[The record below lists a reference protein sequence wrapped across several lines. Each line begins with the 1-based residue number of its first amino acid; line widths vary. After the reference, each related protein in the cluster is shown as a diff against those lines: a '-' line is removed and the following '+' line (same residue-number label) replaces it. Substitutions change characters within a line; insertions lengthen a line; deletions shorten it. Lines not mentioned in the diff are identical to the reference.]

1 MAGYDI
7 GPRIGIEGEKEFN
20 DQIKKI
26 NNSLREYGSEMK
38 ALSEEFRDNANS
50 QQALV
55 QKSQVMEK
63 QLDSQRKKSDLL
75 QAQYDKQKAKLKDLA
90 TALQQVRQENGEN
103 SKEAQ
108 QAENAY
114 NKQADA
120 VTKLSVSI
128 NETKSFI
135 NRLTN
140 DLRKNSAMLDEI
152 DQGARDAATGLS
164 TLSDSADQTSESLDS
179 IDKGVSAGNLMDA
192 ADTLSG
198 IGDAIIDAG
207 EKAVSGFAT
216 LESATTRVN
225 TYFGLTGDAAE
236 QMGGVIENVFR
247 SGVTDSL
254 DKVADA
260 VITVNNNLKDLNPES
275 LEIITNQAINLEQVF
290 GSDMNESMRGVN
302 ALMTNFGL
310 DAQTAMDYLVT
321 GTQNGLDKT
330 QELGDNLSEYS
341 GKFAQAGYSA
351 EEYFQLLQN
360 GLEGGAYNLDRVND
374 SINEVTTRLSDGTIA
389 DSMDS
394 IDSKTRDIVEGTGN
408 WSKNTEDV
416 FKAWQAG
423 SATQKDVIN
432 AIVDDI
438 ASATN
443 QQDALNK
450 ASIAFGSLGE
460 DANMEVIAS
469 LTTLG
474 DTYGDVSGAAQNMA
488 DSATTPMQTLQA
500 AMNELQLAI
509 APVGEQLINLATQY
523 LPPIIEGITNLV
535 QGFLNLPGPIQT
547 FIGVLAGVLAVFS
560 ALAPVITAVMG
571 IVTALGTTALAPIIG
586 IIAGVTAAI
595 TAIILVFQN
604 WESIVEW
611 FGNAWNTVFT
621 TAQNIFNTVVTAIK
635 GFISDLVTNIQEK
648 WEAIKTAIGD
658 AMTAIQTTIS
668 NIWNN
673 IKSTISDIINAI
685 NTTITNTWNAIK
697 TAVTNTVNSVKTTI
711 TNVWNAIKTTISS
724 VMNAIRST
732 ISSIWN
738 GIKSTIS
745 SVMNSIRSTISNVWN
760 GIRNT
765 VSSVVNSISSTVIN
779 IFQSIRSG
787 ISSAMSGIY
796 NAIVSGFNTAINFI
810 KSLPGQAVAWGRD
823 FVNGLKNGIM
833 AGVNGIVNA
842 VKGVANKIRSFLHF
856 SRPDE
861 GPLRDYET
869 WMPDFMKGIA
879 TGIYDNMDLVQK
891 AVDAVSGTINTTMQG
906 SVAGMVQS
914 AATPT
919 GRAMVIEGDKIILDG
934 KEIGRTAKK
943 YITLNQ
949 RNAMASKG
957 RRA

>member
-7 GPRIGIEGEKEFN
+7 GPRIGIKGEKEFN
-20 DQIKKI
+20 NQIQKI

-38 ALSEEFRDNANS
+38 ALSEEFRDNENS
-50 QQALV
+50 QQSLI
-55 QKSQVMEK
+55 QKSQLMEK
-63 QLDSQRKKSDLL
+63 QLDAQRQKLSLI
-75 QAQYDKQKAKLKDLA
+75 QGQYDKQVSKLKELA
-90 TALQQVRQENGEN
+90 DAYQKAAKESGEN

-120 VTKLSVSI
+120 VTKLSVSM
-128 NETKSFI
+128 NETQGYI

-140 DLRKNSAMLDEI
+140 DLRKNSTMLDEI

-164 TLSDSADQTSESLDS
+164 TLTDSANQASDSLDS
-179 IDKGVSAGNLMDA
+179 IDKGISTGNLMDA
-192 ADTLSG
+192 ADALSG
-198 IGDAIIDAG
+198 VGDAIVDAG
-207 EKAVSGFAT
+207 SKAVDGFAS
-216 LESATTRVN
+216 LEGATSRVN

-254 DKVADA
+254 DVVADA
-260 VITVNNNLKDLNPES
+260 VITVNNNLKDLDPTS
-275 LEIITNQAINLEQVF
+275 LETITNQAITMEQVF
-290 GSDMNESMRGVN
+290 GSDMNETMRGVN

-341 GKFAQAGYSA
+341 GKFSQAGYSA
-351 EEYFQLLQN
+351 EEYFRLLQN

-374 SINEVTTRLSDGTIA
+374 SINEVTTKLSDGTIEE
-389 DSMDS
+389 SLGLFS
-394 IDSKTRDIVEGTGN
+394 EKTQET
-408 WSKNTEDV
+408 
-416 FKAWQAG
+416 FAAWQQG
-423 SATQKDVIN
+423 GATQKDVIN
-432 AIVDDI
+432 SIVADI
-438 ASATN
+438 SEATTQQEALTLAST
-443 QQDALNK
+443 
-450 ASIAFGSLGE
+450 AFGSLGE
-460 DANMEVIAS
+460 DANLGVIES

-474 DTYGDVSGAAQNMA
+474 DSYGDVAGAAQEM
-488 DSATTPMQTLQA
+488 SESSTTPMQTLQGA
-500 AMNELQLAI
+500 INELQLAL
-509 APVGEQLINLATQY
+509 APVGEQLLNLATQY
-523 LPPIIEGITNLV
+523 LPPIVEGITNLV
-535 QGFLNLPGPIQT
+535 QGFLNLPGPVQT

-571 IVTALGTTALAPIIG
+571 IITALGTTALAPIIG

-611 FGNAWNTVFT
+611 FGNAWNTVFSA
-621 TAQNIFNTVVTAIK
+621 AQSLFQTVVETVK
-635 GFISDLVTNIQEK
+635 GFTSDLVANIQEK
-648 WEAIKTAIGD
+648 WEAIKTAISN
-658 AMTAIQTTIS
+658 AMDAIQTTVS
-668 NIWNN
+668 NIWNT
-673 IKSTISDIINAI
+673 ITTTISNA
-685 NTTITNTWNAIK
+685 
-697 TAVTNTVNSVKTTI
+697 VNNIKTTI
-711 TNVWNAIKTTISS
+711 SNVWNAIKSTISS
-724 VMNAIRST
+724 VLNAIKST
-732 ISSIWN
+732 ISNIWN

-745 SVMNSIRSTISNVWN
+745 NAMNAIKSTISNIWN
-760 GIRNT
+760 TIKST
-765 VSSVVNSISSTVIN
+765 VSSVINSIKSTVIN
-779 IFQSIRSG
+779 VFNSVVSG
-787 ISSAMSGIY
+787 ISSAMSGVY
-796 NAIVSGFNTAINFI
+796 NAVRNGFNSAINFI
-810 KSLPGQAVAWGRD
+810 RSLPGQAVAWGRD
-823 FVNGLKNGIM
+823 FINGLKNGIM

-879 TGIYDNMDLVQK
+879 SGIYDNMDLVQK

-919 GRAMVIEGDKIILDG
+919 GQIMVIEGDKIYLDG
-934 KEIGRTAKK
+934 KEIGRTAER

-949 RNAMASKG
+949 RNAMTAKG

>member
-7 GPRIGIEGEKEFN
+7 GPRIGIQGEKEFN
-20 DQIKKI
+20 NQIQKI

-38 ALSEEFRDNANS
+38 ALSEEFRDNENS
-50 QQALV
+50 QQSLI
-55 QKSQVMEK
+55 QKSQLMEK
-63 QLDSQRKKSDLL
+63 QLDAQRQKLSLI
-75 QAQYDKQKAKLKDLA
+75 QGQYDKQVSKLKELA
-90 TALQQVRQENGEN
+90 DAYQKAAKESGEN

-120 VTKLSVSI
+120 VTKLSVSM
-128 NETKSFI
+128 NETQGYI

-140 DLRKNSAMLDEI
+140 DLRKNSTMLDEI
-152 DQGARDAATGLS
+152 DQGARDAATGLN
-164 TLSDSADQTSESLDS
+164 TLTDSANQASDSLES

-192 ADTLSG
+192 ADALSG
-198 IGDAIIDAG
+198 VGDAIIDAG
-207 EKAVSGFAT
+207 SKAVDGFAS
-216 LESATTRVN
+216 LESATSRVN

-254 DKVADA
+254 DVVADA
-260 VITVNNNLKDLNPES
+260 VITVNNNLKDLDPTS
-275 LEIITNQAINLEQVF
+275 LETITNQAITMEQVF
-290 GSDMNESMRGVN
+290 GSDMNETMRGVN

-341 GKFAQAGYSA
+341 GKFSQAGYSA

-360 GLEGGAYNLDRVND
+360 GLEGGAYNLDRVNN
-374 SINEVTTRLSDGTIA
+374 SINEVTTKLSDGTIEE
-389 DSMDS
+389 SLGLFS
-394 IDSKTRDIVEGTGN
+394 EKTQET
-408 WSKNTEDV
+408 
-416 FKAWQAG
+416 FAAWQQG
-423 SATQKDVIN
+423 GATQKDVIN
-432 AIVDDI
+432 SIVADI
-438 ASATN
+438 SEATTQQEALTLAST
-443 QQDALNK
+443 
-450 ASIAFGSLGE
+450 AFGSLGE
-460 DANMEVIAS
+460 DANLGVIES

-474 DTYGDVSGAAQNMA
+474 DSYGDVAGAAQEM
-488 DSATTPMQTLQA
+488 SESSTTPMQTLQGA
-500 AMNELQLAI
+500 INELQLAL
-509 APVGEQLINLATQY
+509 APVGEQLLNLATQY
-523 LPPIIEGITNLV
+523 LPPIVEGITNLV
-535 QGFLNLPGPIQT
+535 QGFLNLPGPVQT

-571 IVTALGTTALAPIIG
+571 IITALGTTALAPIIG

-611 FGNAWNTVFT
+611 FGNAWNTVFSA
-621 TAQNIFNTVVTAIK
+621 AQSLFQTVVETVK
-635 GFISDLVTNIQEK
+635 GFTSDLVANIQEK
-648 WEAIKTAIGD
+648 WEAIKTAISN
-658 AMTAIQTTIS
+658 AMDAIQTTVS
-668 NIWNN
+668 NIWNT
-673 IKSTISDIINAI
+673 ITTTISNA
-685 NTTITNTWNAIK
+685 
-697 TAVTNTVNSVKTTI
+697 VNNIKTTI
-711 TNVWNAIKTTISS
+711 SNVWNAIKSTISS
-724 VMNAIRST
+724 VLNAIKST
-732 ISSIWN
+732 ISNIWN

-745 SVMNSIRSTISNVWN
+745 NAMNAIKSTISNIWN
-760 GIRNT
+760 TIKST
-765 VSSVVNSISSTVIN
+765 VSSVINSIKSTVIN
-779 IFQSIRSG
+779 VFNSVVSG
-787 ISSAMSGIY
+787 ISSAMSGVY
-796 NAIVSGFNTAINFI
+796 NAVRNGFNSAINFI
-810 KSLPGQAVAWGRD
+810 RSLPGQAVAWGRD
-823 FVNGLKNGIM
+823 FINGLKNGIM

-879 TGIYDNMDLVQK
+879 SGIYDNMDLVQK

-919 GRAMVIEGDKIILDG
+919 GQIMVIEGDKIYLDG
-934 KEIGRTAKK
+934 KEIGRTAER

-949 RNAMASKG
+949 RNAMTAKG